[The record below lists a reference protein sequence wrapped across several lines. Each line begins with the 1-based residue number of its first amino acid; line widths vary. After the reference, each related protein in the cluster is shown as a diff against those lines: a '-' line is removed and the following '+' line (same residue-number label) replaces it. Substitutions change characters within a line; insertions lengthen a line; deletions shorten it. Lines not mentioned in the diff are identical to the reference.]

1 MEYILAF
8 VLGILI
14 GAVIFSLIYSVAGVL
29 KINKQL
35 ATHKEYDDALSH
47 NIDSVKDHLEKSIDD
62 IKRDTRDEINNFY
75 QELRKLEES
84 IFKKFDETELST
96 DNTIGKVIEMLTDN
110 INTVDTKATDVKKY
124 VDSRIDKLS
133 SAARRKPT
141 VEYFTDEEIK
151 QETQQLNS

>member
-1 MEYILAF
+1 MEHILAF

-14 GAVIFSLIYSVAGVL
+14 GAVIISLIYSVLGVL

-47 NIDSVKDHLEKSIDD
+47 NIDSVKDHLEKTIDD
-62 IKRDTRDEINNFY
+62 IKRDLRDEINHFN
-75 QELRKLEES
+75 QELHKLEKG

-96 DNTIGKVIEMLTDN
+96 DNTIGKIIEMLSDN
-110 INTVDTKATDVKKY
+110 INAVDTKTDGVKKY

-133 SAARRKPT
+133 STARRKPT

>member
-1 MEYILAF
+1 MEHILAF

-14 GAVIFSLIYSVAGVL
+14 GAVIISLIYSVLGVL

-47 NIDSVKDHLEKSIDD
+47 NIDSVKDHLEKTIDD
-62 IKRDTRDEINNFY
+62 IKRDLRDEINHFN
-75 QELRKLEES
+75 QELHKLEKG

-96 DNTIGKVIEMLTDN
+96 DNTIGKVIEMLSDN
-110 INTVDTKATDVKKY
+110 INAVDTKTTDVKKY

-133 SAARRKPT
+133 STARRKPA